1 MDNERDPDAKDVWVW
16 LGVLGRVSSAVDRTL
31 DEAQAAGFRL
41 LWIFLPEPAI
51 ARRLRF
57 QHIMF
62 SRFLSTAGQ
71 ESLAF
76 GALVAVARD
85 GGSALQLALIG
96 VAALAPPTLL
106 GLYGGAVADQIPKKI
121 ALAGVY
127 TVQALLCFVIPPL
140 FGTDLPVVILLIF
153 LVNALGQ
160 ISSPAEK
167 AVLPLVS
174 TRQELASAVSMVNLA
189 GGAGSGFGMAVLA
202 PVIVRSLGLEVVFYV
217 AGAFLLLAATRVF
230 DLEVGESWAGKL
242 TLTDLRVRPAVS
254 WVARQPAVATIIVVA
269 VLAGTVN
276 HVLSTLAPRYVEE
289 VLATDAANT
298 AYVLIPSSVG
308 VVIGLVF
315 APRIMRIRG
324 ERVSALVGFLIGA
337 TFLTLLGAVGAVDGL
352 IDPVNPIRLLDFV
365 GIHPGERL
373 RTASVLTLPLS
384 FGVSLASAS
393 AHTYVNRRVP
403 LVMQGRVFAIES
415 VLRNGG
421 AIIPLLVLGTAAT
434 RFGADKV
441 LLAAPA
447 ILFLLGVALI
457 EISFRF
463 ASRAPP
469 SYLEVLSS
477 FWEQPEGDDPPR

>member
-1 MDNERDPDAKDVWVW
+1 MGEERNSDAQDGWAW
-16 LGVLGRVSSAVDRTL
+16 FGVLGRASSRVDRTL

-57 QHIMF
+57 QHIIF

-96 VAALAPPTLL
+96 VAALSPPTLL
-106 GLYGGAVADQIPKKI
+106 GLYGGAVADQIPKKV

-127 TVQALLCFVIPPL
+127 IAQAVLCFTIPPF
-140 FGTDLPVVILLIF
+140 FGTNLPVVIVLIF

-167 AVLPLVS
+167 SVLPLVS
-174 TRQELASAVSMVNLA
+174 SEKELASAVSIVNLA
-189 GGAGSGFGMAVLA
+189 GGAGAGFGMAVLA
-202 PVIVRSLGLEVVFYV
+202 PIIVRSAGLDVVFYV
-217 AGAFLLLAATRVF
+217 AGGFLLLAATRVF
-230 DLEVGESWAGKL
+230 DLEVGESWKGKL
-242 TLTDLRVRPAVS
+242 TLAQLRVRPAVS
-254 WVARQPAVATIIVVA
+254 WVAGHPAVATIVIVS

-276 HVLSTLAPRYVEE
+276 LVLSTLAPRYVEE
-289 VLATDAANT
+289 VLSTDAANT
-298 AYVLIPSSVG
+298 AYVLLPSSLG
-308 VVIGLVF
+308 VVLGLLF

-324 ERVSALVGFLIGA
+324 ERIAALGGFLLGA
-337 TFLTLLGAVGAVDGL
+337 TFLTLLGVVGSIDVI
-352 IDPVNPIRLLDFV
+352 IDPVNPIRLLDIV
-365 GIHPGERL
+365 GISPGEKL
-373 RTASVLTLPLS
+373 RTASILSLPLS

-403 LVMQGRVFAIES
+403 FVLQGRVFAIES
-415 VLRNGG
+415 VLRNGS
-421 AIIPLLVLGTAAT
+421 AMIPLVILGSAAT
-434 RFGADKV
+434 RFGTDTV

-447 ILFLLGVALI
+447 ILFLIGLALI
-457 EISFRF
+457 ELSFRF
-463 ASRAPP
+463 ASRAPA

-477 FWEQPEGDDPPR
+477 FWEAPDEESGS